1 MKETD
6 FIQEL
11 IVEIMQQGYDRKTA
25 GDYAV
30 LIGDTPVTDARGQ
43 VLVMDGRRRVAT
55 LQPLKMFTE

>member
-1 MKETD
+1 
-6 FIQEL
+6 
-11 IVEIMQQGYDRKTA
+11 MQQGYDRKTA

-55 LQPLKMFTE
+55 LQPLKMFTAE